1 MKSTFKLLLVM
12 MIGIAPQ
19 NFSGKPSPAR
29 AVAPQPNIDIK
40 GSYSTDKVQRGRVV
54 RATIVM
60 DIPGGYHVNANKPL
74 GKYAIPTTIKIEAPQ
89 GVTVGPIMFPRALVR
104 TLKAVNNERLAVYE
118 GRAIFR
124 FNATIPSNYGDNW
137 MNLRA
142 HVRYQS
148 CNDDVCF
155 PPKNEDIDFGLK
167 VVRSNYRGVHAN
179 ETLVARAQILH

>member
-1 MKSTFKLLLVM
+1 MRTTAKLLLLGLLLAV
-12 MIGIAPQ
+12 PQ
-19 NFSGKPSPAR
+19 NFFAHPHPAR
-29 AVAPQPNIDIK
+29 PQPNIDIK
-40 GSYSTDKVQRGRVV
+40 GSYAGDKVSRGRLV

-89 GVTVGPIMFPRALVR
+89 GVVLGPITYPRALVR
-104 TLKAVNNERLAVYE
+104 KLKAVNNESLAVYE

-124 FNATIPSNYGDNW
+124 FNVTIPSNYGDDW

-155 PPKNEDIDFGLK
+155 PPKNQDIDFGIK
-167 VVRSNYRGVHAN
+167 VVRATESVRRPNDVFAGN
-179 ETLVARAQILH
+179 